1 MWQCSVILISSAPP
15 WAMPADNKSKACIYT
30 SCCISANLSHSS
42 TKAATKVP
50 KPPGVETSL
59 APITTEATASD
70 WEKYRWFNTNVIICH
85 RKPIWF
91 SSLKLALSAV
101 HQAVFTHVVFIQP
114 PQRERGETDTSC
126 FHLYEVT
133 LWGRL
138 KYGLFTQSIWQPW
151 KTICLSTSNNRLS
164 FSAAAAVS

>member
-1 MWQCSVILISSAPP
+1 MCLGITHKECSSLGTI
-15 WAMPADNKSKACIYT
+15 
-30 SCCISANLSHSS
+30 
-42 TKAATKVP
+42 TKAKLVFASCRIGAILRDTGTKVLTKVP
-50 KPPGVETSL
+50 KPPGDETSL

-70 WEKYRWFNTNVIICH
+70 WEKYCWFNTNVIICH

-91 SSLKLALSAV
+91 SSLKLTLNAV

-114 PQRERGETDTSC
+114 PQRERWETDTSC

-133 LWGRL
+133 LWRRL

-164 FSAAAAVS
+164 FYTAAAVS